1 MIKFKSFSSGSC
13 GNCYFFGIADERGYC
28 SDAILVD
35 AGVSVR
41 RLKTFLLSEGIQTD
55 VIRALLVTHDHW
67 DHIRSLGSFCK
78 RLCVPVFAP
87 GALQSALLHHPGT
100 GEYLK
105 GVQRPLEDG
114 WNDVLPG
121 LVRVRAFEVPHDASV
136 TFGYE
141 LELSDGGGVTRCAVI
156 TDCGRVLP
164 DAQEV
169 MTDVDAL
176 ILESNYDPEM
186 LRLGP
191 YPPDLQARI
200 RGGCGHLSN
209 IECAEALRSLGSPK
223 RLRSVF
229 LCHLSEHNNT
239 PELAL
244 EASRKALPSGVR
256 LVALPRETASPMFQ
270 L

>member
-13 GNCYFFGIADERGYC
+13 GNCYFFGIADERGCC
-28 SDAILVD
+28 SDAILID

-41 RLKTFLLSEGIQTD
+41 RLKTFLLSEGIPTEI
-55 VIRALLVTHDHW
+55 IRALLVTHDHW

-78 RLCVPVFAP
+78 RLCLPVLAP
-87 GALQSALLHHPGT
+87 EVLQKALLRHPGT

-105 GVQRPLEDG
+105 GVQRTLNAE
-114 WNDVLPG
+114 WNEIVPG
-121 LVRVRAFEVPHDASV
+121 LIRVRAFEVPHDASV

-141 LELSDGGGVTRCAVI
+141 LEFLDGGEKTCCTVI
-156 TDCGRVLP
+156 TDCGRITPEAEKSMKEACSLV
-164 DAQEV
+164 
-169 MTDVDAL
+169 
-176 ILESNYDPEM
+176 IESNYDPEM

-200 RGGCGHLSN
+200 RGGHGHLSN
-209 IECAEALRSLGSPK
+209 SECAEALHALDGSK
-223 RLRSVF
+223 KLRNVF

-244 EASRKALPSGVR
+244 EASRPSLPDGVR